1 VTMTA
6 RHLPPPAKRGEGR
19 GGGIAGG
26 RSIGALALV
35 LVLGSNAWAG
45 DLDQA
50 RELAAKGKLDEA
62 EKLLDDAA
70 LRLQGKEARNA
81 RRARAEIT
89 ARRPMRASFEKARD
103 LYLALAKEDENDVES
118 RWALYELLWTRGER
132 LVAAAPRSPEPEPLR
147 EEARQT
153 WKEGADFLAEEW
165 KALDAKGTDSA
176 DEALVACGFFRPR
189 CLASLGRLDH
199 RKKLLEEAV
208 QLWADYGTR
217 YGRRA
222 EGFESAIDM
231 AEALTELGR
240 RDEALGAIEAGLAV
254 EDCVDENGKLAEAA
268 FEIFERASLVKG
280 RLIAK
285 DPKGALAT
293 FDKAIA
299 LAKKSAIAD
308 EATTA
313 GKLVRVERA
322 QALAQL
328 GKQAEA
334 VRELERMI
342 ALDPRGPAGEL
353 ARQRLAVIAG
363 HQEVTAKRA
372 LEDMNEAL
380 DRGQHALAIAHAR
393 SARLAARREQSKRD
407 EALALEGLGRAL
419 EGERRVLEAA
429 IAYEEAATPR
439 AALGFVR
446 CAETVRSRDPGP
458 FANTLCERALALL
471 SRDPAAKRGLA
482 PFLLAKQ
489 LQEAGRYAEAAT
501 RYDEVAPDAGEIHD
515 EALYGS
521 ACCRFA
527 DAAGKKESLEAVE
540 SRLRDLLARKATH
553 ANARLLLAETLLQL
567 GRPAEVELVVPGD
580 STPEIQYRA
589 IALAR
594 TGKDSEPLVATLLE
608 RKALDH
614 RTAVA
619 CHELVAAADAARR
632 PALAR
637 YYEVWLDDASPR
649 DISEI
654 ARSTFLA
661 AMPVLGLPEKGGF
674 LVELDGDPAQE
685 AKPILTVSARA
696 WEKLAKTATR
706 ERWKV
711 LAARA
716 EALALSGEWEPAAKV
731 FAFLLAE
738 TKLLADTGHVEGA
751 VASKEP
757 LLLGY
762 LADMGVCELRS
773 GAREKGE
780 AHLAAVVEA
789 VREATPLWWQVR
801 LALLRDLDRR
811 GTAEALKEA
820 KLVLRTLER
829 KYPGFEAA
837 KGLASKFFEL
847 KKKLD

>member
-1 VTMTA
+1 M
-6 RHLPPPAKRGEGR
+6 RPM
-19 GGGIAGG
+19 
-26 RSIGALALV
+26 LV
-35 LVLGSNAWAG
+35 LVLVLVLEGLARAG
-45 DLDQA
+45 EVDQA

-70 LRLQGKEARNA
+70 TRLQGKDARDV

-89 ARRPMRASFEKARD
+89 ARRPERASFEKARD

-132 LVAAAPRSPEPEPLR
+132 LVAAAAKASEPEPLR
-147 EEARQT
+147 EEARRT
-153 WKEGADFLAEEW
+153 WREGAELLAEEW
-165 KALDAKGTDSA
+165 KALDAKGTDCA

-199 RKKLLEEAV
+199 RKDLLGEAV

-254 EDCVDENGKLAEAA
+254 EDCVDEQGRLAREP

-280 RLIAK
+280 RLLAR
-285 DPKGALAT
+285 DPKGALAA
-293 FDKAIA
+293 FEKAIA
-299 LAKKSAIAD
+299 LAKRSAIAD
-308 EATTA
+308 EASTT
-313 GKLVRVERA
+313 GRLLRVERA

-334 VRELERMI
+334 VRELERMV

-353 ARQRLAVIAG
+353 ARQRLAVLGG
-363 HQEVTAKRA
+363 HEAVTAKRE
-372 LEDMNEAL
+372 LEDMNDAL
-380 DRGQHALAIAHAR
+380 DRGQLAVAIARAR
-393 SARLAARREQSKRD
+393 AARAAARREQNRPD

-419 EGERRVLEAA
+419 ESERRVLEAA
-429 IAYEEAATPR
+429 IAYEEAAKPR

-446 CAETVRSRDPGP
+446 CAETVRSRDPGT

-489 LQEAGRYAEAAT
+489 LQEAGRYADAA
-501 RYDEVAPDAGEIHD
+501 RSYDEVAPDAGEIHD

-567 GRPAEVELVVPGD
+567 GRPAEVESVVPGD
-580 STPEIQYRA
+580 STPEVQYRA

-619 CHELVAAADAARR
+619 CHELVAAAEPARR
-632 PALAR
+632 PTLAR

-649 DISEI
+649 DTSEI

-661 AMPVLGLPEKGGF
+661 AMPALGLPEKGGF
-674 LVELDGDPAQE
+674 LVELDGDPARE
-685 AKPILTVSARA
+685 AKPILAVSARA
-696 WEKLAKTATR
+696 WEKLVKTATR

-716 EALALSGEWEPAAKV
+716 EALALSGEWEPAAKA
-731 FAFLLAE
+731 FADLLAE
-738 TKLLADTGHVEGA
+738 TKLLGDTGHVESP

-820 KLVLRTLER
+820 RLVLRTLER

-837 KGLASKFFEL
+837 KELAAKFLEL
-847 KKKLD
+847 KNRLG